1 MKNRQI
7 AALLL
12 CGAMSL
18 SLLAGCAGKQPA
30 AAPTQTQTSAQ
41 EESAAAVQ
49 PEETAPEETTQENS
63 TVLSIAEQGV
73 FSAGGITVT
82 SDGTFDPENQWEET
96 GAGQTAHVD
105 HANVLYQIPAEE
117 TGLPMV
123 FLHGYGQSRMG
134 WMTTPD
140 GREGWSEMF
149 LRKGH
154 GVFLIDEPRR
164 GEAGATSVSGD
175 ISTKTLDQ
183 RWYTQFR
190 IGRWENGESV
200 VNEGSQFPNDAAS
213 VDQFFR
219 QMTPD
224 TGMTSDMGGDFDNE
238 TVAKAVAATIDE
250 VYERTGKNSILV
262 THSQGGGPGWTAV
275 QHTDHI
281 AAIVAIEPGG
291 APGADSEDMQKRIE
305 RFGLTG
311 KFAYRG
317 YPTTFWDIYQTGGH
331 AVRATV
337 SEMGPELLSRILG
350 LSEAQTGVLQ
360 IVFRVADDRGL
371 LLDDL
376 KDLRALLNYVNDH
389 KEDYRMKY
397 GNITTQSV
405 AAILRALLPLEK
417 EGGELFFGEPVLDVN
432 DWIRTDAEGR
442 GMVNVLDCVKLVQN
456 PTLYASFLL
465 WLLSELFETMPEVGD
480 LEKPKLVFFFD
491 EAHMLFRDAPAVLV
505 QKIEQTVKLI
515 RSRGIGVFFVTQSP
529 ADVPDT
535 VLAQLSN
542 RVQHAL
548 RAYTPTELKAVRVAA
563 QAFREN
569 PAFNAEDA
577 IMELGVGEALTSFLG
592 EDGIP
597 AMVQR
602 TKIICPQSLMGAPE
616 AMTRAK
622 TILRDGMEKY
632 DEAEDNVSAYE
643 VLADETQAAEEALA
657 QERER
662 LEEEKRAAEEEK
674 RAAEEEKQRRK
685 QAEADEKRAQK
696 LEDEARRR
704 AQKLEDEERRR
715 AQKLEDEARR
725 KAEREKEKK
734 EAEEKRK
741 AERIRSKIETQLISA
756 GGQML
761 KRGLLGILKK

>member
-1 MKNRQI
+1 MGAFSVAQRQI
-7 AALLL
+7 GGYNESRKKQSMQQYIYAEVDAIMYDNGKIYL
-12 CGAMSL
+12 GL
-18 SLLAGCAGKQPA
+18 SG
-30 AAPTQTQTSAQ
+30 
-41 EESAAAVQ
+41 EERVEL
-49 PEETAPEETTQENS
+49 P
-63 TVLSIAEQGV
+63 LSMC
-73 FSAGGITVT
+73 
-82 SDGTFDPENQWEET
+82 NR
-96 GAGQTAHVD
+96 H
-105 HANVLYQIPAEE
+105 
-117 TGLPMV
+117 GL
-123 FLHGYGQSRMG
+123 
-134 WMTTPD
+134 
-140 GREGWSEMF
+140 
-149 LRKGH
+149 
-154 GVFLIDEPRR
+154 I
-164 GEAGATSVSGD
+164 AGATG
-175 ISTKTLDQ
+175 
-183 RWYTQFR
+183 
-190 IGRWENGESV
+190 
-200 VNEGSQFPNDAAS
+200 
-213 VDQFFR
+213 
-219 QMTPD
+219 
-224 TGMTSDMGGDFDNE
+224 
-238 TVAKAVAATIDE
+238 
-250 VYERTGKNSILV
+250 TGKTV
-262 THSQGGGPGWTAV
+262 TMKVLAESLSDAGVPVFLCDVKG
-275 QHTDHI
+275 D
-281 AAIVAIEPGG
+281 VAGIC

-417 EGGELFFGEPVLDVN
+417 EGGELFFGEPALDVN

-515 RSRGIGVFFVTQSP
+515 RSRGIGVFFVMQSP
-529 ADVPDT
+529 ADVPNT

-602 TKIICPQSLMGAPE
+602 TKIICPQSLMGVPE

-622 TILRDGMEKY
+622 AILRDGMEKY

-662 LEEEKRAAEEEK
+662 LEEEK